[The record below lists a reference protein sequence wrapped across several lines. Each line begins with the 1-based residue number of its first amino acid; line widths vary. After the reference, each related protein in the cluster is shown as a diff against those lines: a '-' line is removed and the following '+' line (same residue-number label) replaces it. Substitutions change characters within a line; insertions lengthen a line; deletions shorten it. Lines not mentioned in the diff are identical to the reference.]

1 MQINITID
9 QIQVSQTFDSIII
22 GAGISGITAS
32 IYLKRANLNILLLD
46 KEYVGGQ
53 IVKTSII
60 ENYPGIES
68 INGADF
74 ALKLNNQ
81 IKSLD
86 INYQMEEVI
95 DIVDKDDYKE
105 VITNKNTYKTKTI
118 LIATGRIPRKLG
130 LKNEKKLIGNGI
142 SYCATCDG
150 YFYKNKDIAIIG
162 GGNSALEAALYLK
175 NMCKSITIINRSSK
189 LKADQLLIDKCNDI
203 NILYNTKITELIEE
217 DNKLVGLKL
226 NDEQK
231 LKIDGLFVYIGL
243 IPTLSFINNLNLET
257 YNDYI
262 VVDDKMETN
271 IKGIYAAGDIIEKE
285 MYQIITAASEGAIA
299 SNQIKKYINEN

>member
-74 ALKLNNQ
+74 ALKLSNQ

-105 VITNKNTYKTKTI
+105 VITNKNIYKTKTI

-175 NMCKSITIINRSSK
+175 NMCKSVTIINRSSK
-189 LKADQLLIDKCNDI
+189 LKADQLLIDKCRDI
-203 NILYNTKITELIEE
+203 TILYNTKITELIEE

-299 SNQIKKYINEN
+299 SNQINKYINEN

>member
-68 INGADF
+68 INGVDF
-74 ALKLNNQ
+74 ALKLSNQ

>member
-1 MQINITID
+1 MSHI
-9 QIQVSQTFDSIII
+9 FDSIII
-22 GAGISGITAS
+22 GAGISGVTAS

-46 KEYVGGQ
+46 KEYIGGQ

-68 INGADF
+68 IDGVSF
-74 ALKLNNQ
+74 ALKLDKQ

-86 INYQMEEVI
+86 INYKMETVI
-95 DIVDKDDYKE
+95 DIIDKGEYKE
-105 VITNKNTYKTKTI
+105 VITNKNTYQTKTV
-118 LIATGRIPRKLG
+118 LISTGRVPRKLG
-130 LKNEKKLIGNGI
+130 LKKEKELLGNGI

-150 YFYKNKDIAIIG
+150 YFYKDKDIAIIG

-175 NMCKSITIINRSSK
+175 NMCKSVTIINRSSK
-189 LKADQLLIDKCNDI
+189 LKADQYLIDKCSDI
-203 NILYNTKITELIEE
+203 NILYNTKITELISEN
-217 DNKLVGLKL
+217 NKLIGLKF
-226 NDEQK
+226 NEEK
-231 LKIDGLFVYIGL
+231 ELKVDGLFVYIGM
-243 IPTLSFINNLNLET
+243 IPTLSFVDNLNLET

-262 VVDDKMETN
+262 VVNDKMETN

>member
-74 ALKLNNQ
+74 ALKLSNQ

-189 LKADQLLIDKCNDI
+189 LKADQLLIDKCRDI
-203 NILYNTKITELIEE
+203 TILYNTKITELIEE

-262 VVDDKMETN
+262 VVNDKMETN

-299 SNQIKKYINEN
+299 SDQIKKYINEN

>member
-74 ALKLNNQ
+74 ALKLSNQ

-105 VITNKNTYKTKTI
+105 VITNKNIYKTKTI

-175 NMCKSITIINRSSK
+175 NMCKSVTIINRSSK
-189 LKADQLLIDKCNDI
+189 LKADQLLIDKCRDI
-203 NILYNTKITELIEE
+203 TILYNTKITELIEE

>member
-175 NMCKSITIINRSSK
+175 NMCKSVTIINRSSK
-189 LKADQLLIDKCNDI
+189 LKADQLLIDKCRDI
-203 NILYNTKITELIEE
+203 TILYNTKITELIEE

-262 VVDDKMETN
+262 VVNDKMETN

-299 SNQIKKYINEN
+299 SDQIKKYINEK

>member
-1 MQINITID
+1 MQINIIIEK
-9 QIQVSQTFDSIII
+9 IQMSQVFDSIII
-22 GAGISGITAS
+22 GAGISGVTAS

-46 KEYVGGQ
+46 KEYIGGQ

-60 ENYPGIES
+60 ENYPCIES
-68 INGADF
+68 IDGASF
-74 ALKLNNQ
+74 AQKLDKQ

-86 INYQMEEVI
+86 INYKVETVI
-95 DIVDKDDYKE
+95 DIIDKNEYKE

-130 LKNEKKLIGNGI
+130 LKKEKELIGNGI

-189 LKADQLLIDKCNDI
+189 LKADQYLIDKCSDI
-203 NILYNTKITELIEE
+203 NILYNTKITELISEN
-217 DNKLVGLKL
+217 NKLIGLKL
-226 NDEQK
+226 NDEK
-231 LKIDGLFVYIGL
+231 EIKVDGLFVYIGM
-243 IPTLSFINNLNLET
+243 IPTLSFVDNLNLET

-262 VVDDKMETN
+262 VVNDKMETN

-299 SNQIKKYINEN
+299 SNQIKKYVNEN

>member
-189 LKADQLLIDKCNDI
+189 LKADQLLIDKCRDI
-203 NILYNTKITELIEE
+203 TILYNTKITELIEE

-262 VVDDKMETN
+262 VVNDKMETN

-299 SNQIKKYINEN
+299 SDQIKKYINEN

>member
-1 MQINITID
+1 MS
-9 QIQVSQTFDSIII
+9 QVFDSIII
-22 GAGISGITAS
+22 GAGISGVTAS

-46 KEYVGGQ
+46 KEYIGGQ

-68 INGADF
+68 TDGASF
-74 ALKLNNQ
+74 ALKLDKQ
-81 IKSLD
+81 VKALD
-86 INYQMEEVI
+86 INYKMETVRDII
-95 DIVDKDDYKE
+95 DKNEYKE
-105 VITNKNTYKTKTI
+105 VVTNKNTYKTKTV

-130 LKNEKKLIGNGI
+130 LKREKELIGKGI

-162 GGNSALEAALYLK
+162 GGNSAFEAALYLK

-189 LKADQLLIDKCNDI
+189 LRADQYLIDKCSDI

-217 DNKLVGLKL
+217 NKKLIGLKL
-226 NDEQK
+226 NDEQE
-231 LKIDGLFVYIGL
+231 LKIDGLFVYIGMN
-243 IPTLSFINNLNLET
+243 PTLTFTDNLNLET

-262 VVDDKMETN
+262 VVNDKMETN

-299 SNQIKKYINEN
+299 SNQIKKYVNEN

>member
-1 MQINITID
+1 MQINIIIEK
-9 QIQVSQTFDSIII
+9 IQMSQVFDSIII
-22 GAGISGITAS
+22 GAGISGVTAS

-46 KEYVGGQ
+46 KEYIGGQ

-68 INGADF
+68 IDGASF
-74 ALKLNNQ
+74 ALKLDKQ

-86 INYQMEEVI
+86 INYKMETVI
-95 DIVDKDDYKE
+95 DIIDKGEYKE

-130 LKNEKKLIGNGI
+130 LKKEKELIGNGI

-189 LKADQLLIDKCNDI
+189 LKADQYLIDKCSDI

-217 DNKLVGLKL
+217 NNKLISLKL
-226 NDEQK
+226 NDEK
-231 LKIDGLFVYIGL
+231 EIKVDGLFVYIGM
-243 IPTLSFINNLNLET
+243 IPTLSFVDNLNLET

-262 VVDDKMETN
+262 VVNDKMETN

-299 SNQIKKYINEN
+299 SNQIKKYVNEN

>member
-9 QIQVSQTFDSIII
+9 RIQVSQIFDSIII
-22 GAGISGITAS
+22 GAGISGVTAS

-189 LKADQLLIDKCNDI
+189 LKADQLLIDKCRDI
-203 NILYNTKITELIEE
+203 TILYNTKITELIEE

>member
-1 MQINITID
+1 MQINITIRK
-9 QIQVSQTFDSIII
+9 IQMSQVFDSIII
-22 GAGISGITAS
+22 GAGISGVTAS

-46 KEYVGGQ
+46 KEYIGGQ

-68 INGADF
+68 IDGASF
-74 ALKLNNQ
+74 ALKLDKQ

-86 INYQMEEVI
+86 INYKMETVI
-95 DIVDKDDYKE
+95 DIIDNDEYKE
-105 VITNKNTYKTKTI
+105 VITNKNIYKTKTV
-118 LIATGRIPRKLG
+118 LIATGRVPRKLG
-130 LKNEKKLIGNGI
+130 LKKEKELLGNGI

-162 GGNSALEAALYLK
+162 GGNSALEAAIYLK

-189 LKADQLLIDKCNDI
+189 LKADQYLIDKCSDI
-203 NILYNTKITELIEE
+203 NILYNTKITELISEN
-217 DNKLVGLKL
+217 NKLIGLKL
-226 NDEQK
+226 NDEK
-231 LKIDGLFVYIGL
+231 EIKVDGLFVYIGM
-243 IPTLSFINNLNLET
+243 IPTLSFVDNLNLET

-262 VVDDKMETN
+262 VVNDKMETN
-271 IKGIYAAGDIIEKE
+271 IKGIYAVGDIIEKE

-299 SNQIKKYINEN
+299 SNQIKKYVNEN